1 MTASALQTKTD
12 PIRIERAD
20 SGAPILIV
28 TGPGAVAIRA
38 GTVVVIGAARFAF
51 EEDIPVSLPTLAPG
65 TDYGV
70 RIEGGGPVAVAI
82 GADMLADGATFAGFH
97 FAASGNAQARRGGDG
112 IPAINPFSLWDHDW
126 RPACRDPRGMA
137 LVDGRF
143 WADIYLLGV
152 DHPAHGTSRAG
163 VTIATGRNLPA
174 RPGGKGKCARLDYA
188 AAVDIYGYH
197 GKSLLGAEE
206 FFAAAHGV
214 AERASRSGRP
224 ELTGETDDDAMRF
237 VSRWGLFDA
246 TGTMWQWGTD
256 GDPDDPRA
264 SIFGGSWLGGSGAGS
279 RCADLGCWPDASDED
294 LSARG
299 RSDHLKPA

>member
-1 MTASALQTKTD
+1 MTVSALQTKTD

-20 SGAPILIV
+20 
-28 TGPGAVAIRA
+28 PGAAILVATGRSTIAIRA
-38 GTVVVIGAARFAF
+38 GTVIAIGGARFAF
-51 EEDIPVSLPTLAPG
+51 EEETAVSLPSLAPG
-65 TDYGV
+65 GDYGV
-70 RIEGGGPVAVAI
+70 RIADGAPVAVAI
-82 GADMLADGATFAGFH
+82 GSDVLDDGVTFAGFH
-97 FAASGNAQARRGGDG
+97 FAASGHAQARAGGDG
-112 IPAINPFSLWDHDW
+112 IPAINPFSIWDQDW
-126 RPACRDPRGMA
+126 RPECRDPRGMA

-143 WADIYLLGV
+143 WTDIYLLGV
-152 DHPAHGTSRAG
+152 DHPADGTSRAG

-188 AAVDIYGYH
+188 AAVDIYAYH

-214 AERASRSGRP
+214 AERASRSDRP
-224 ELTGETDDDAMRF
+224 ELTAETDDDAIRF

-256 GDPDDPRA
+256 GDPDNPRA
-264 SIFGGSWLGGSGAGS
+264 SIFGGSWLYGSGAGS
-279 RCADLGCWPDASDED
+279 RYADLDNWPDNSDVR

-299 RSDHLKPA
+299 RSDHLNLA